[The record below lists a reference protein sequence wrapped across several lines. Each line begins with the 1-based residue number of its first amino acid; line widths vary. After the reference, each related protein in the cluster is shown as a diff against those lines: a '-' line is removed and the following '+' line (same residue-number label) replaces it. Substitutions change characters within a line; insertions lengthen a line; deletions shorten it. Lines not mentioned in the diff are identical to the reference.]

1 MTKCF
6 FDVFLFQILKLTN
19 MSGVNKVILIGRL
32 GKDPEIRAFENG
44 VKKASFSLATSEYYK
59 DKEGKKI
66 EQTEWHNI
74 VCWRNL
80 AEFAEQYLTKG
91 KLIFLEGKLKTRS
104 WEDNGMKKYITEIE
118 ANNFTI
124 LSSKSDDE
132 KPTELKV
139 VPGSSIG
146 NVPENIN
153 ENFENA
159 TDDLP
164 F

>member
-1 MTKCF
+1 
-6 FDVFLFQILKLTN
+6 

-80 AEFAEQYLTKG
+80 AEFSERYLTKG
-91 KLIFLEGKLKTRS
+91 KMIFVEGKIKTRS
-104 WEDNGMKKYITEIE
+104 WEDGGNKRYITEIE

-132 KPTELKV
+132 KASELKV
-139 VPGSSIG
+139 DTGSNSDPGKSNDLENDFSS
-146 NVPENIN
+146 E
-153 ENFENA
+153 A
-159 TDDLP
+159 DDLP